1 MLTSLPNPTSLQGK
15 SQLWG
20 FEVSHIV
27 GSFMVLAIANVGLQI
42 MNLPLIF
49 SWVMGLLSLGV
60 LRIMS
65 IGQKSGHLELL
76 ARFYFQPHIYL
87 GHRFRSH
94 TITKGRKL

>member
-1 MLTSLPNPTSLQGK
+1 MLQSLPNPTSLQGK

-27 GSFMVLAIANVGLQI
+27 GSFMVLALSNVGLQM
-42 MNLPLIF
+42 MNMPLIF
-49 SWVMGLLSLGV
+49 SWALALLSLAL
-60 LRIMS
+60 LRVMS

-76 ARFYFQPHIYL
+76 TRFYFQPHIFL
-87 GHRFRSH
+87 GHRYRSN